1 PSAFCRRASCACH
14 SPGKWWRPNVHPCA
28 GKCCLHRVL
37 VASVSF
43 LTSCHLFFPLSP
55 LQKDSFDHSHQSM
68 VAVFIFR
75 TKTNDT
81 TGCGVVLR
89 FLSSPGN
96 RRQVEIRVD
105 EALL

>member
-1 PSAFCRRASCACH
+1 
-14 SPGKWWRPNVHPCA
+14 
-28 GKCCLHRVL
+28 
-37 VASVSF
+37 
-43 LTSCHLFFPLSP
+43 
-55 LQKDSFDHSHQSM
+55 M

-105 EALL
+105 EALLSERIKHRCEKTFNGSKERLKLLFYEKTPFDRLLGSGTNQQDMVDCEEQSILKMRSLS